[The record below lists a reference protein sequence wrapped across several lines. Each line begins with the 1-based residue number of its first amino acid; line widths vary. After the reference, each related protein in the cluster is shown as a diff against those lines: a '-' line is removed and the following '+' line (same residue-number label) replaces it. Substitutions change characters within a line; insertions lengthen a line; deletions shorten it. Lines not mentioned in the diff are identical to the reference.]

1 MKTDRVFLYAI
12 GISVLVHLVAIGIIG
27 RGSGLSFAGASML
40 PVPRAIS
47 VDLVASPDDALKPP
61 VVAPQPESTPDKTPA
76 PNSFVPP
83 NTQSRF
89 PTPAPTPATVTPAHG
104 NPGGPINVGSPS
116 SQGSIPGNFGN
127 GQTTPGR
134 VPNSDTGLGNG
145 SGSDAG
151 TGTPEPPKNHV
162 EGSGSVPVPVP
173 TPTPRLLSVKV
184 CNESGMV
191 PGLYCKQTRIGSF
204 IEGKQ
209 PTRTCNRCK
218 APEPPPHVS
227 RVADRANPELIRDP
241 RITVPG
247 SVDEGLSLTVEVEY
261 TVNADGDVTNVQ
273 VTRSSGIRALDR
285 AIVSAAS
292 GLKYKPAVQDG
303 IPRGVKMTR
312 TYKINT

>member
-27 RGSGLSFAGASML
+27 RGSGLSLAGAAIL
-40 PVPRAIS
+40 PVPRAIN

-61 VVAPQPESTPDKTPA
+61 VVAPRPESTPDKTPA
-76 PNSFVPP
+76 PNPFVPSNLRP
-83 NTQSRF
+83 GA
-89 PTPAPTPATVTPAHG
+89 PTPAPTASNPTHG
-104 NPGGPINVGSPS
+104 NPLAGGPIDVGTPS
-116 SQGSIPGNFGN
+116 SQGDIPGLDN
-127 GQTTPGR
+127 GTTTPGV
-134 VPNSDTGLGNG
+134 VPNPGPGRGNG
-145 SGSDAG
+145 SGVNSG
-151 TGTPEPPKNHV
+151 TGTPEPPKNPV
-162 EGSGSVPVPVP
+162 VVPVPVPVP
-173 TPTPRLLSVKV
+173 TPTPRMLSVKV
-184 CNESGMV
+184 CDESGML
-191 PGLYCKQTRIGSF
+191 PGPYCKQTRIGSF
-204 IEGKQ
+204 IEGAQ
-209 PTRTCNRCK
+209 PTRICNQCK

-227 RVADRANPELIRDP
+227 RLADRALPELLKDT
-241 RITVPG
+241 RITVPS